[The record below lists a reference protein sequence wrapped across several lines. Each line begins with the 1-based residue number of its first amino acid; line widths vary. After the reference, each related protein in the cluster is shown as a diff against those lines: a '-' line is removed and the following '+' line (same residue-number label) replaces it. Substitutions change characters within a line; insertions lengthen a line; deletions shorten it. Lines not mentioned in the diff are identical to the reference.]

1 MSGYEGSV
9 GTRASRACE
18 FGGRVGSTTTANH
31 RRISTDGSVGSIRMP
46 ERREPLCPQCG
57 GVSYEQIDACHSRC
71 SECGL
76 GRTSQPLIAQAG
88 ATRSPASAP
97 RSHERVHMA
106 DIAGRIRGAFADASF
121 APYGL
126 DDRWQGTRWFGGSGS
141 SGDKITRLELAHGEN
156 PWDETTTQVRVEARL
171 PANVLPDDAQNMAIE
186 RSSLIRPTAEPFLDD
201 QRHPV
206 RRSPTRRLP
215 TRTRT
220 RRSHRAVGGR
230 AHSNR
235 WHGGDVPRARSLAT
249 TTG

>member
-88 ATRSPASAP
+88 AIRSPASAP

-126 DDRWQGTRWFGGSGS
+126 DDRWQGRGGSAGQ
-141 SGDKITRLELAHGEN
+141 GAAATRS
-156 PWDETTTQVRVEARL
+156 
-171 PANVLPDDAQNMAIE
+171 PD
-186 RSSLIRPTAEPFLDD
+186 SSLRMARILGTRPPPRFES
-201 QRHPV
+201 
-206 RRSPTRRLP
+206 RRDCLP
-215 TRTRT
+215 TSCQTT
-220 RRSHRAVGGR
+220 PKICDRALLT
-230 AHSNR
+230 HPPNS
-235 WHGGDVPRARSLAT
+235 
-249 TTG
+249 